1 MDSVTRNDEDS
12 VQEFFVPRTR
22 AARVEKDEDEGE
34 GAEENESKVD
44 DVERSHRVFLTK
56 SQSGGFCF
64 REGVIK
70 GRKGRF
76 RFPELLKGEKTYSSI
91 GNPSCGNFEY
101 HESV

>member
-1 MDSVTRNDEDS
+1 MDSVTRHDEDS

-34 GAEENESKVD
+34 GAEENKSKVD

-64 REGVIK
+64 RICQKKEFWVG
-70 GRKGRF
+70 GN
-76 RFPELLKGEKTYSSI
+76 ELLKRGEDVLFHWQSI
-91 GNPSCGNFEY
+91 
-101 HESV
+101 VW

>member
-1 MDSVTRNDEDS
+1 MDSVTRNNEDS

-64 REGVIK
+64 RICQKKEFGLEG
-70 GRKGRF
+70 
-76 RFPELLKGEKTYSSI
+76 T
-91 GNPSCGNFEY
+91 NC
-101 HESV
+101 